1 MPAPLAEGTPSLAA
15 LCAALARSEAT
26 LLRASARRDALYAQ
40 FDARVLLPAWVDEFL
55 RPGLVEYFGAPLP
68 RVCATLADGLDGAPV
83 LAEHLRHGSEDSYI
97 TVNALNYV
105 WRGAA
110 RTFEHWKS
118 LDA

>member
-83 LAEHLRHGSEDSYI
+83 LAEHLRHGSEDSDI
-97 TVNALNYV
+97 TVNALN
-105 WRGAA
+105 
-110 RTFEHWKS
+110 
-118 LDA
+118 